1 LPKELWLWLYVACMA
16 GGALLFFRWSRQP
29 KGVPHY
35 EYTIAMVIPIWS
47 GLAYTAM
54 ALGQGSLIV
63 DGREVYVAR
72 YVDWI
77 VTTPLLLWALASTAM
92 FYRRLDKA
100 LIGGLMFTD
109 AVMIL
114 SGLAAD
120 LTQDPPI
127 KWFWYSIGC
136 ICLAIILWITWG
148 PLRRIAHDQPHG
160 LGKAYTKA
168 AAYLSLLWLG
178 YPLVWALGPSG
189 LGILDSAT
197 DTMLFV
203 FLPILSKVGFSI
215 LDLHELR
222 KLGSREPSHSAGS
235 HSHGTAYPAGAAD
248 QQGASDQR
256 EARHA

>member
-1 LPKELWLWLYVACMA
+1 MA
-16 GGALLFFRWSRQP
+16 AGALLFFAWSRRP
-29 KGVPHY
+29 SGVPHY
-35 EYTIAMVIPIWS
+35 EYTIAMIIPIWS

-54 ALGQGSLIV
+54 ALGQGSIV
-63 DGREVYVAR
+63 LDGREVYVAR
-72 YVDWI
+72 YVDWV

-109 AVMIL
+109 VLMIL
-114 SGLAAD
+114 SGLFAD
-120 LTQDPPI
+120 LTTDPELR
-127 KWFWYSIGC
+127 WFWYLNGC

-148 PLRRIAHDQPHG
+148 PLRRIANDQPYD
-160 LGKAYTKA
+160 LGKTYSKVAG
-168 AAYLSLLWLG
+168 YLTLLWLG

-189 LGILDSAT
+189 LGVFGSTT

-215 LDLHELR
+215 VDLHELR
-222 KLGSREPSHSAGS
+222 ELGSREPSHSAGS

-248 QQGASDQR
+248 QDQGVRKQEASN
-256 EARHA
+256 A